1 MAEDD
6 DLMNLIKYIE
16 NVEDF
21 LFLDTLLKTYN
32 DSFQEYLDDRL
43 SES

>member
-32 DSFQEYLDDRL
+32 DSFQQYLDDRL

>member
-1 MAEDD
+1 MADD

-16 NVEDF
+16 TVDDF

-32 DSFQEYLDDRL
+32 DSFQQYLDDRL
-43 SES
+43 NGG